1 MSFQELLRGGDI
13 ISVQLLI
20 IRDYQTENY
29 KAATGNY
36 RLVFL

>member
-1 MSFQELLRGGDI
+1 MPFQELLGGGDI
-13 ISVQLLI
+13 IFVPVLI

-36 RLVFL
+36 KLVFL